1 MNAALEAE
9 IQQKYTVET
18 ITDMKHWTD
27 KLVSFRLTRPESFRF
42 SAGQFARLG
51 LPLEGGG
58 QVWRAYSMC
67 SAEYDECLD
76 FYSIVVPDGQ
86 FSSRL
91 AMLQPGDQMMLDKR
105 AMGFFQ
111 ADRLPD
117 GRDLW
122 LLATGTG
129 IAPYLSILQQPEVW
143 RRFERIVLA
152 HCVREAAEL
161 SFQDEIAALRSHPLW
176 QEHGHKLQYLPVVTR
191 AAPAGMLNQRIPA
204 LLESGEL
211 AARAGIEMSSEH
223 SRFMLC
229 GNPKMVEDTHRQL
242 MKMGYRMTRQNAP
255 GHIVLENGW

>member
-1 MNAALEAE
+1 MDAALEAE
-9 IQQKYTVET
+9 IQQKYTTET
-18 ITDMKHWTD
+18 ITDMKRWTD
-27 KLVSFRLTRPESFRF
+27 KLISFRLTRPAGFRF
-42 SAGQFARLG
+42 APGQFARLG
-51 LPLEGGG
+51 LPLETGG

-67 SAEYDECLD
+67 SAAYNEHLE
-76 FYSIVVPDGQ
+76 FYSIVVPEGQ

-91 AMLQPGDQMMLDKR
+91 ALLQPGGQVMLDKR
-105 AMGFFQ
+105 AMGFFE

-129 IAPYLSILQQPEVW
+129 IAPYLSILKQPEVW
-143 RRFERIVLA
+143 QRFERIVLA
-152 HCVREAAEL
+152 HCVREAEEL
-161 SFQDEIAALRSHPLW
+161 SFQNEIAELSDHPLW
-176 QEHGHKLQYLPVVTR
+176 GEHGGKLQYLPVVTR
-191 AAPAGMLNQRIPA
+191 NAPAGMLSQRIPA

-211 AARAGIEMSSEH
+211 AARAGLTMSPEH

>member
-1 MNAALEAE
+1 M
-9 IQQKYTVET
+9 QQKYTTET
-18 ITDMKHWTD
+18 ITDMKRWTD
-27 KLVSFRLTRPESFRF
+27 KLISFRLTRPAGFRF
-42 SAGQFARLG
+42 APGQFARLG
-51 LPLEGGG
+51 LPLETGG

-67 SAEYDECLD
+67 SAAYDEHLE
-76 FYSIVVPDGQ
+76 FYSIVVPEGQ

-91 AMLQPGDQMMLDKR
+91 ALLQPGGQVMLDKR
-105 AMGFFQ
+105 AMGFFE

-129 IAPYLSILQQPEVW
+129 IAPYLSILKQPEVW
-143 RRFERIVLA
+143 QRFERIVLA
-152 HCVREAAEL
+152 HCVREAEEL
-161 SFQDEIAALRSHPLW
+161 SFQNEIAELRDHPLW
-176 QEHGHKLQYLPVVTR
+176 GEHGGKLQYLPVVTR
-191 AAPAGMLNQRIPA
+191 NAPAGMLSQRIPA

-211 AARAGIEMSSEH
+211 AARAGLTMSPEH

>member
-1 MNAALEAE
+1 MDAALEAE

-18 ITDMKHWTD
+18 ITDMKRWTD
-27 KLVSFRLTRPESFRF
+27 KLISFRLTRPDGFRF
-42 SAGQFARLG
+42 AAGQFARLG
-51 LPLEGGG
+51 LPLENGG

-67 SAEYDECLD
+67 SAEYDEFLD
-76 FYSIVVPDGQ
+76 FYSIVMPEGQ

-91 AMLQPGDQMMLDKR
+91 ARLQPGEEVMLDKR

-111 ADRLPD
+111 AERLPA

-122 LLATGTG
+122 LIATGTG
-129 IAPYLSILQQPEVW
+129 IAPYLSILKQPGEW
-143 RRFERIVLA
+143 QRFERIVLA

-161 SFQDEIAALRSHPLW
+161 SFQDEIAMLRDHPLW
-176 QEHGHKLQYLPVVTR
+176 HEHGHKLQYLPVVTR
-191 AAPAGMLNQRIPA
+191 NAPGGMLSQRVPA

-211 AARAGIEMSSEH
+211 AARAGIEMSPEH

>member
-1 MNAALEAE
+1 
-9 IQQKYTVET
+9 
-18 ITDMKHWTD
+18 MKRWTD
-27 KLVSFRLTRPESFRF
+27 KLISFRLTRPAGFRF
-42 SAGQFARLG
+42 SPGQFARLG
-51 LPLEGGG
+51 LPLEHGG

-67 SAEYDECLD
+67 SAAYDEHLE
-76 FYSIVVPDGQ
+76 FYSIVVAEGQ

-91 AMLQPGDQMMLDKR
+91 ARLQPGGQVMLDKR
-105 AMGFFQ
+105 AMGFFE

-129 IAPYLSILQQPEVW
+129 IAPYLSILKQPEVW
-143 RRFERIVLA
+143 HRFERIVLA

-161 SFQDEIAALRSHPLW
+161 SFQDEIAELRDHPLW
-176 QEHGHKLQYLPVVTR
+176 GEHGGKLQYLPVVTR
-191 AAPAGMLNQRIPA
+191 NAPEGMLDQRIPA
-204 LLESGEL
+204 LLASGEL
-211 AARAGIEMSSEH
+211 AARAGLDMSPEH